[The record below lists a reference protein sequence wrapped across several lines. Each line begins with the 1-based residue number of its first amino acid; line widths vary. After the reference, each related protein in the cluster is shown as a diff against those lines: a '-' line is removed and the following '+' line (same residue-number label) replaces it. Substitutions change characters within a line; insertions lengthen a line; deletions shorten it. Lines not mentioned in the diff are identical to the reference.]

1 MKRSVGV
8 ILSVMFM
15 ALGLMITGCGPK
27 PAAQLP
33 VDAKARQLL
42 IEGTVLLK
50 QGELMKAVENF
61 AGAIKVSPDYFEA
74 YYMLGETFIRVK
86 QFEQARAV
94 LNAAVNRFPDNPVAF
109 YMLSLAYE
117 GSDNMMPAIVTA
129 RKSIDLFRARKDETG
144 EKRATILLGVLI
156 QKAKQQEQDKMVA
169 GAAEDAAVT
178 TPETLK

>member
-1 MKRSVGV
+1 M
-8 ILSVMFM
+8 
-15 ALGLMITGCGPK
+15 
-27 PAAQLP
+27 
-33 VDAKARQLL
+33 
-42 IEGTVLLK
+42 
-50 QGELMKAVENF
+50 
-61 AGAIKVSPDYFEA
+61 
-74 YYMLGETFIRVK
+74 
-86 QFEQARAV
+86 